1 VVLLARAAAAQQ
13 PAPVPTPPRPP
24 ADTAR
29 RPVPGDTLRRPAG
42 TDTVRTR
49 RDSVT
54 IGTPA
59 APRDSAGRART
70 DSVRGIPDSLATR
83 KVVRDSIQPP
93 IARAELPPQT
103 GVGQPYRWTRDSL
116 FTTGALTALD
126 LLERVPG
133 LTGFRAGWLAS
144 AQVASY
150 LGDFRRVRVFRDGVE
165 LDAVDTRNNGVLDL
179 PDVQLWQLEE
189 VAIERVAGEVR
200 LHLRTWTVRNTTPY
214 TRVDIA
220 TGDEDTNLYRGFFG
234 RRFGN
239 GGLLQIG
246 AQNFGTGAR
255 NRRTGGGG
263 DAVSAF
269 SRIGWA
275 RGRLSVDAYAS
286 RIDRQRN
293 VTFAFNTQD
302 SVLTRYEG
310 RRDEGHVRV
319 GYGDPDDGPWAQVIG
334 HALRFSLEGTA
345 ATRFD
350 TAKVGSPPRP
360 ALPLAID
367 SVALPDTLRRR
378 LQFVVAGG
386 FTRWGVR
393 MSATDRVRRFGE
405 RTWHAPGARAAFER
419 SWLTTSAYVE
429 KSDVDSLTRV
439 DLNARVQPLPW
450 LALLGAVTRHTRD
463 DTVSAGRELTV
474 SHAEVGARLGRH
486 WMTAGVLR
494 RSATRLVAPSVYARP
509 ETLYPTLPLP
519 LALVPL
525 DPAATATTLSMRG
538 PVYKDVRLELNGLA
552 WDAAGIYR
560 PQYQLRAELRLETNW
575 LSRFKTGNFG
585 LVLAITDEYRSETP
599 WLAPIAGDT
608 TSSTF
613 TPAFN
618 TLGALLEIRIQQ
630 ATVSYQIRN
639 ALNREFEYVPGI
651 RAPRPLSFYGVR
663 WNFFN

>member
-1 VVLLARAAAAQQ
+1 M
-13 PAPVPTPPRPP
+13 
-24 ADTAR
+24 
-29 RPVPGDTLRRPAG
+29 
-42 TDTVRTR
+42 RTR

-59 APRDSAGRART
+59 APRDSAGRARS
-70 DSVRGIPDSLATR
+70 DSIRGIPDSLATR
-83 KVVRDSIQPP
+83 KVVRDSIKAP

-116 FTTGALTALD
+116 FATGALTALD

-133 LTGFRAGWLAS
+133 LLGFRSGWLAS
-144 AQVASY
+144 AQTAAY

-165 LDAVDTRNNGVLDL
+165 LDAVDTRSNGVLDL
-179 PDVQLWQLEE
+179 PDVQLWQLDE
-189 VAIERVAGEVR
+189 VMIERVAGEVR

-269 SRIGWA
+269 SRIGWS

-286 RIDRQRN
+286 RVDRQRN
-293 VTFAFNTQD
+293 ATFAFNTQD

-319 GYGDPDDGPWAQVIG
+319 GYGDPDDGPWAQVVG
-334 HALRFSLEGTA
+334 HALRFSLEGTGRDSILPA
-345 ATRFD
+345 APG
-350 TAKVGSPPRP
+350 TA
-360 ALPLAID
+360 
-367 SVALPDTLRRR
+367 PDTITFPDTVRRR
-378 LQFVVAGG
+378 LQFVLAGG

-405 RTWHAPGARAAFER
+405 RTWHAPAARVAFER
-419 SWLTTSAYVE
+419 SWLTTSAYAE
-429 KSDVDSLTRV
+429 RSDVDSLTRI
-439 DLNARVQPLPW
+439 DANARLQPLPW
-450 LALLGAVTRHTRD
+450 LAILGAVTRQTRD
-463 DTVSAGRELTV
+463 DTVSTGRESTV

-494 RSATRLVAPSVYARP
+494 RSATRLVAPRVYSRP
-509 ETLYPTLPLP
+509 EERYPTLPLP

-525 DPAATATTLSMRG
+525 DPAATATTVSLRG
-538 PVYKDVRLELNGLA
+538 PFYKDVRLELNGLA
-552 WDAAGIYR
+552 WDAAGLYR

-575 LSRFKTGNFG
+575 LSRFRTGNFG
-585 LVLAITDEYRSETP
+585 LVFAVTDEYRSETP
-599 WLAPIAGDT
+599 WLPAIAGDT

-639 ALNREFEYVPGI
+639 ALNREFEYVPGV
-651 RAPRPLSFYGVR
+651 RAPRPISFYGVR